1 MIIAKQLVSLVV
13 MILCFGLVSQ
23 AALALTISPVTLELN
38 GDPGQTITGE
48 IELFNEQIETKNL
61 FSTFENFEPS
71 GETGSPKFT
80 GEKIDLATWIK
91 TDTSVSL
98 ESQQKANIPYS
109 ISIPSDATPGGY
121 FSAIFWSED
130 NPALLEA
137 GQVSIGG
144 KLGVLVLLRVN
155 GDIKEAA
162 GISDFGFDDGSKVRT
177 ILPAT
182 FSYRFKNDGADRV
195 VPLGD
200 VVVTNIFGG
209 IATTLSANVSEGSV
223 LPNSIRKFQTTWGTI
238 ITGEQASS
246 FFTTAREQLT
256 NFHFGVYTAKL
267 SLTYGNTN
275 QIALDSFR
283 FLFVPWQLLLL
294 CMIGLTALF
303 GLIKVYNRYIIAKS
317 KKNS

>member
-1 MIIAKQLVSLVV
+1 MIIAKQAVGFLVMFV
-13 MILCFGLVSQ
+13 CFGFLSQ
-23 AALALTISPVTLELN
+23 TAWALTISPVTLELK

-48 IELFNEQIETKNL
+48 IELFNEQVETKNL

-80 GEKIDLATWIK
+80 GEKVDLATWIK
-91 TDTSVSL
+91 IDTKVSL

-109 ISIPSDATPGGY
+109 ITIPRDATPGGY

-130 NPALLEA
+130 NPALLQS

-162 GISDFGFDDGSKVRT
+162 GISDFSFADGFKLRT
-177 ILPAT
+177 VLPAI
-182 FSYRFKNDGADRV
+182 FSFRFKNDGADRV

-209 IATTLSANVSEGSV
+209 IATTLPANVNEGSV
-223 LPNSIRKFQTTWGTI
+223 LPNSIRKFQTTWGTNK
-238 ITGEQASS
+238 TGDQESS
-246 FFTTAREQLT
+246 FFAIAREQLA

-267 SLTYGNTN
+267 SLVYGETN

-283 FLFVPWQLLLL
+283 FVFIPWQLLLL
-294 CMIGLTALF
+294 CIVGLFALYS
-303 GLIKVYNRYIIAKS
+303 LIKVYNRYIISKS
-317 KKNS
+317 KANS